1 MPLFVL
7 FVFFNFFDNSFFW
20 LLNFFNSSFFAQTHF
35 GLTFDFKRLNHMSLE
50 YDYNYRTY
58 FSQTYLHA
66 AYNKHMKPYRNLFNI
81 DKMFGDYNSKT
92 YGKSK
97 KHARAIK
104 HTRLFLLLYSHTLD
118 CYALN
123 HKVVSSPFVLFYFK
137 RHHFYSFLEMFY
149 ASLYLGMIYFFSFT
163 YVRMMEDGS
172 LTRRETEEIDEE
184 EAQNH
189 WYYFREDRRGVI
201 EPAMEDNEEV
211 DFAYP
216 QHPVEWDDNGSFYRW
231 EMYFFIFLF
240 SFLICWGVSQSAAS
254 MFYYDQFI
262 DLHFMNWG
270 VTFAFIF
277 LFWRIFF

>member
-1 MPLFVL
+1 M
-7 FVFFNFFDNSFFW
+7 
-20 LLNFFNSSFFAQTHF
+20 
-35 GLTFDFKRLNHMSLE
+35 GLE
-50 YDYNYRTY
+50 YNYNYRTY
-58 FSQTYLHA
+58 FTQTYLHA
-66 AYNKHMKPYRNLFNI
+66 AYNKHMKPYRNLFNV

-118 CYALN
+118 CYAL
-123 HKVVSSPFVLFYFK
+123 SSKTSSSFVLFYFK

-163 YVRMMEDGS
+163 YIRMMEDSS
-172 LTRRETEEIDEE
+172 LNMRETEEIDEE

-189 WYYFREDRRGVI
+189 WYFFQEDRRGLI
-201 EPAMEDNEEV
+201 EPAIEDNEEV

-240 SFLICWGVSQSAAS
+240 SFLIC
-254 MFYYDQFI
+254 
-262 DLHFMNWG
+262 
-270 VTFAFIF
+270 
-277 LFWRIFF
+277 